1 MGYLLKDRVSD
12 LGAFAADV
20 RRVANGDCVLD
31 AELVTR
37 LVNKKRE
44 RDALTDLTDQE
55 RKVLALMARGRS
67 NSALST
73 ELHLAGK
80 TIEAHVRN
88 IFTKLDLPP
97 DPGGHR
103 RVLAVLRFLRS

>member
-20 RRVANGDCVLD
+20 RRVA
-31 AELVTR
+31 
-37 LVNKKRE
+37 KRE
-44 RDALTDLTDQE
+44 RDPLTDLTDQE